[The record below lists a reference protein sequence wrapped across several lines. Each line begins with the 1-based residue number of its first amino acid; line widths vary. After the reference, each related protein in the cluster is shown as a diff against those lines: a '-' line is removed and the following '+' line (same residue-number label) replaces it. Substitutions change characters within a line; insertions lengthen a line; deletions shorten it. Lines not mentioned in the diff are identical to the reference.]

1 MTSTTTDVPP
11 FRMAYEIYQ
20 GGEWVA
26 SSDSFDDASHYFHMY
41 EEENLGRVRMYQTI
55 TFCREVTP

>member
-11 FRMAYEIYQ
+11 FHMAYEIYQ

-26 SSDSFDDASHYFHMY
+26 SSDDIDDAVHYFYMY
-41 EEENLGRVRMYQTI
+41 KEENLGRVRMYQTI
-55 TFCREVTP
+55 IFRKEVTP